1 MNISRFC
8 RTPGFLWSLLL
19 VYSGI
24 IFFVNIH
31 TGGIYSAQEG
41 RAAIVARNMINSS
54 DYTKIE
60 IKGEPENEKPI
71 FCYWLYALCGEVFGV
86 NEFSVR
92 LPSVLAALTSIICAA
107 YLGMR
112 IYGQPT
118 GYISGYVLATMFGFV
133 NLGRIAR
140 IDMVL
145 CAFYA
150 VAMVF
155 LYEGYFR
162 KRKGN
167 AWLYLF
173 YVMIAIGVAVK
184 GPVSIFLV
192 ALTVLILLIMEWNF
206 KKTLTMLWEL
216 KPISGMLI
224 CLAICVPW
232 MIFEMARTTENF
244 ALDFF
249 WTQNIDRFLGIQTQF
264 SEGKRKS
271 LFYYLPKLFGM
282 ALPWALLVPL
292 LFWQFRKSWRKLRP
306 QTWFLVIWVVAIFG
320 FFSLSFIK
328 RGDYLLPLF
337 PALAVLLGRYATLLT
352 EKGFRITWHWKIV
365 WGVLAGL
372 TAVVWVGILFG
383 WFDALA
389 QAIISQKIPHLSSR
403 DGMAMRD
410 YLEIFSTYP
419 WITLILAA
427 AALGILYLFGR
438 QLQRGESF
446 KALSTLMGILL
457 IVFVFFYT
465 CLDPISGRTR
475 TTKDFC
481 LRIQPL
487 LPPDAY
493 VAYIGSWVDEAAF
506 FVNRDYENCAGRL
519 DLVYDAPT
527 DTFKFKYIISDSDY
541 WKDTLSKEKF
551 ADRLEELDAT
561 VPDHHYPLTLLRVKD

>member
-1 MNISRFC
+1 MW
-8 RTPGFLWSLLL
+8 GLLL

-24 IFFVNIH
+24 IFFINIH

-41 RAAIVARNMINSS
+41 RAAIVARNMINSG
-54 DYTKIE
+54 DYARIE

-71 FCYWLYALCGEVFGV
+71 FCYWMYALSGKVFGV

-92 LPSVLAALTSIICAA
+92 LPSVLAALVSIVCAA

-150 VAMVF
+150 VAMLL

-173 YVMIAIGVAVK
+173 YVVLAVGVAVK
-184 GPVSIFLV
+184 GPVSVFLV
-192 ALTVLILLIMEWNF
+192 GLTVLILLIMEWNF
-206 KKTLTMLWEL
+206 KKTTTMLWEL
-216 KPISGMLI
+216 KPISGALI

-232 MIFEMARTTENF
+232 LIFEMSRTTQDF
-244 ALDFF
+244 AWDFF
-249 WTQNIDRFLGIQTQF
+249 WTQNIDRFLGIHTQF
-264 SEGKRKS
+264 SEGKRKTF
-271 LFYYLPKLFGM
+271 FYYFPKLFAM
-282 ALPWALLVPL
+282 ALPWSLLVPFML
-292 LFWQFRKSWRKLRP
+292 WQYRKSWRKLRSE
-306 QTWFLVIWVVAIFG
+306 TWFLLIWVLAVFG
-320 FFSLSFIK
+320 FFSFSFIK

-337 PALAVLLGRYATLLT
+337 PALAVLLGRYATLQT
-352 EKGFRITWHWKIV
+352 EKGFRITRHWKIV
-365 WGVLAGL
+365 WEVLAGL
-372 TAVVWVGILFG
+372 TFVVWLGIIFG
-383 WFDALA
+383 WFNTLA
-389 QAIISQKIPHLSSR
+389 QAMIDEKIPHMSHR
-403 DGMAMRD
+403 DGMALRD
-410 YLEIFSTYP
+410 YLEIFSAYP
-419 WITLILAA
+419 WITLILAG
-427 AALGILYLFGR
+427 AALAVLFFFGR
-438 QLQRGESF
+438 QLQKGESF

-493 VAYIGSWVDEAAF
+493 VAYIGSWVDEAVF
-506 FVNRDYENCAGRL
+506 FVNRDYENCTGKL
-519 DLVYDAPT
+519 DMVYDAQT

-541 WKDTLSKEKF
+541 WNDKLSKQEF
-551 ADRLEELDAT
+551 AKKLEVLDAT

>member
-1 MNISRFC
+1 MW
-8 RTPGFLWSLLL
+8 GLLL

-24 IFFVNIH
+24 IFFINIH

-41 RAAIVARNMINSS
+41 RAAIVARNMINSG
-54 DYTKIE
+54 DYARIE
-60 IKGEPENEKPI
+60 IKAEPENEKPI
-71 FCYWLYALCGEVFGV
+71 FCYWMYALSGKVFGV

-92 LPSVLAALTSIICAA
+92 LPSVLAALVSIVCAA

-150 VAMVF
+150 VAMLL

-173 YVMIAIGVAVK
+173 YVVLAIGVAVK
-184 GPVSIFLV
+184 GPVSVFLV
-192 ALTVLILLIMEWNF
+192 GLTVLILLIMEWNF
-206 KKTLTMLWEL
+206 KKTTTMLWEL
-216 KPISGMLI
+216 KPISGALI

-232 MIFEMARTTENF
+232 LIFEMSRTTQDF
-244 ALDFF
+244 AWDFF
-249 WTQNIDRFLGIQTQF
+249 WTQNIDRFLGIHTQF
-264 SEGKRKS
+264 SEGKRKTF
-271 LFYYLPKLFGM
+271 FYYFPKLFAM
-282 ALPWALLVPL
+282 ALPWSLLVPFL
-292 LFWQFRKSWRKLRP
+292 LWQYRKSWRKLRSE
-306 QTWFLVIWVVAIFG
+306 TWFLLIWVLAVFG
-320 FFSLSFIK
+320 FFSFSFIK

-337 PALAVLLGRYATLLT
+337 PALAVLLGRYATLQT
-352 EKGFRITWHWKIV
+352 EKGFRITRHWKIV
-365 WGVLAGL
+365 WEVLAGL
-372 TAVVWVGILFG
+372 TFVVWLGIIFG
-383 WFDALA
+383 WFNTLA
-389 QAIISQKIPHLSSR
+389 QAMIDEKIPHMSHR
-403 DGMAMRD
+403 DGMALRD
-410 YLEIFSTYP
+410 YLEIFSAYP
-419 WITLILAA
+419 WITLILAG
-427 AALGILYLFGR
+427 AALAVLFFFGR
-438 QLQRGESF
+438 QLQKGESF

-493 VAYIGSWVDEAAF
+493 VAYIGSWVDEAVF
-506 FVNRDYENCAGRL
+506 FVNRDYENCTGKL
-519 DLVYDAPT
+519 DMVYDAQT

-541 WKDTLSKEKF
+541 WNDKLSKQEF
-551 ADRLEELDAT
+551 AKKLEVLDAT

>member
-1 MNISRFC
+1 MDVRKISRNSSFMW
-8 RTPGFLWSLLL
+8 GLLL

-24 IFFVNIH
+24 IFFINIH

-41 RAAIVARNMINSS
+41 RAAIVARNMINSG
-54 DYTKIE
+54 DYARIE

-71 FCYWLYALCGEVFGV
+71 FCYWMYALSGKVFGV

-92 LPSVLAALTSIICAA
+92 LPSVLAALVSIVCAA

-150 VAMVF
+150 VAMLL

-173 YVMIAIGVAVK
+173 YVVLAVGVAVK
-184 GPVSIFLV
+184 GPVSVFLV
-192 ALTVLILLIMEWNF
+192 GLTVLILLIMEWNF
-206 KKTLTMLWEL
+206 KKTMTMLWEL
-216 KPISGMLI
+216 KPISGSLI

-232 MIFEMARTTENF
+232 LIFEMSRTTQDF
-244 ALDFF
+244 AWDFF
-249 WTQNIDRFLGIQTQF
+249 WTQNIDRFLGIHTQF
-264 SEGKRKS
+264 SEGKRKTF
-271 LFYYLPKLFGM
+271 FYYFPKLFAM
-282 ALPWALLVPL
+282 ALPWSLLVPFML
-292 LFWQFRKSWRKLRP
+292 WQYRKSWRKLRSE
-306 QTWFLVIWVVAIFG
+306 TWFLLIWVLAVFG
-320 FFSLSFIK
+320 FFSFSFIK

-337 PALAVLLGRYATLLT
+337 PALAVLLGRYATLQT
-352 EKGFRITWHWKIV
+352 EKGFRITRHWKIA
-365 WGVLAGL
+365 WEVLAGL
-372 TAVVWVGILFG
+372 TFVVWLGIIFG
-383 WFDALA
+383 WFNTLA
-389 QAIISQKIPHLSSR
+389 QAMIDEKIPHMSHR
-403 DGMAMRD
+403 DGMALRD
-410 YLEIFSTYP
+410 YLEIFSAYP
-419 WITLILAA
+419 WITLILAG
-427 AALGILYLFGR
+427 AALAVLFFFGR
-438 QLQRGESF
+438 QLQKGESF

-493 VAYIGSWVDEAAF
+493 VAYIGSWVDEAVF
-506 FVNRDYENCAGRL
+506 FVNRDYENCTGKL
-519 DLVYDAPT
+519 DMVYDAQT

-541 WKDTLSKEKF
+541 WNDKLSKQEF
-551 ADRLEELDAT
+551 AKKLEVLDAT

>member
-1 MNISRFC
+1 MNISSFSRNPAFM
-8 RTPGFLWSLLL
+8 WVLLL

-24 IFFVNIH
+24 IFFINIH

-41 RAAIVARNMINSS
+41 RAAIVARNMINSGN
-54 DYTKIE
+54 YAKVE
-60 IKGEPENEKPI
+60 IKGEPEHEKPI
-71 FCYWLYALCGEVFGV
+71 FCYWLYALCGKAFGV

-92 LPSVLAALTSIICAA
+92 LPSVLAALCSIVCAA

-150 VAMVF
+150 VAMVL

-162 KRKGN
+162 NRKGN

-173 YVMIAIGVAVK
+173 YVLLAVGVAVK
-184 GPVSIFLV
+184 GPISIFLV
-192 ALTVLILLIMEWNF
+192 GLTVLILLVMEWNF
-206 KKTLTMLWEL
+206 KKTMIMLWEL
-216 KPISGMLI
+216 KPVSGILI

-232 MIFEMARTTENF
+232 LIFEMSRTTENF

-264 SEGKRKS
+264 SEGKRKTF
-271 LFYYLPKLFGM
+271 FYYFPKLFAM
-282 ALPWALLVPL
+282 ALPWSLLVPVL
-292 LFWQFRKSWRKLRP
+292 LWQYRKSWRKLRYE
-306 QTWFLVIWVVAIFG
+306 TWFLVIWVVAVFG
-320 FFSLSFIK
+320 FLSFSFIK

-337 PALAVLLGRYATLLT
+337 PALAVLLGRYVTLQAG
-352 EKGFRITWHWKIV
+352 KGVRITWHWKIV
-365 WGVLAGL
+365 WGLLGGL
-372 TAVVWVGILFG
+372 TLAAWVGIIFG
-383 WFDALA
+383 WFNALA
-389 QAIISQKIPHLSSR
+389 QAMIDRKIPHMSYR

-410 YLEIFSTYP
+410 YLEIFSSHP
-419 WITLILAA
+419 WITLVLAA
-427 AALGILYLFGR
+427 AALGVLFIFGR
-438 QLQRGESF
+438 QLERGESF
-446 KALSTLMGILL
+446 KALGTLMGILL

-487 LPPDAY
+487 LPPDAR

-506 FVNRDYENCAGRL
+506 FVNRDYERSEIIYDDAAGK
-519 DLVYDAPT
+519 
-527 DTFKFKYIISDSDY
+527 FNFKYIISDSNY
-541 WKDTLSKEKF
+541 WKEHLSKEKF

-561 VPDHHYPLTLLRVKD
+561 APDHHYPLTLLRVKD